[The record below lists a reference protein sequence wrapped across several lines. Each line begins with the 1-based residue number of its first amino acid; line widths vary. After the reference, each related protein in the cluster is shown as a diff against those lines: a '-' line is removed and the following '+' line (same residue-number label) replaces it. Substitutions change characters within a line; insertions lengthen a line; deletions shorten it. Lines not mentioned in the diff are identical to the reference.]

1 MDKDSGSVHYYNRL
15 KVLKRVYSVLGAT
28 TYVVNCWGENIM
40 NEKNNQILKLKSF
53 LYRIYKQ
60 IKPVV
65 LWIPFVLLC
74 LLLVWNFP
82 NMNGNYTLKEVGR
95 LAPDSDVSQ
104 PVYSYYL
111 DRSPSMQGFMN
122 SSNGTMDELAMALT
136 DVNQRNGDNN
146 RFFFCDSSIRT
157 EDTQVFYNCLQN
169 GDSIGSYYDSFS
181 VNGDEDVGLS
191 TEGIS
196 EDILRQELEGLNLS
210 NLFIYP
216 TVDGYRYENEEKNVN
231 IIITDLNFFLPSS
244 GIDRHDQLLDEFLRQ
259 LAEQV
264 SSSNICIYHLE
275 SGFYGARD
283 DAFADA
289 TQLEIA
295 SAPYFVIVLA
305 QNVRAFETYLEELEN
320 SLSKY
325 ELTYSDKFVMKTNP
339 SQGSQVIA
347 FDEEAFFD
355 SESTV
360 RSGFNFANGLLK
372 PRSENVIGLQLL
384 EGQDGVASLRLP
396 MMALHELLPGIV
408 TQSDSAENSFDVR
421 ISFARPG
428 LFDLHHIDAPDLENV
443 SSCRAYVSDY
453 HGTPYLF
460 LDFSTDSKKVPKSW
474 VYKNYYVADIQ
485 LFMRKIVF
493 STPSW
498 VEELSTID
506 GMGSDG
512 KVRGLND
519 FFQQLLAAKGEDY
532 ARLPENQRYLGSV
545 AIYVSYN

>member
-1 MDKDSGSVHYYNRL
+1 MLVVTK
-15 KVLKRVYSVLGAT
+15 
-28 TYVVNCWGENIM
+28 YVWNCWGENIM
-40 NEKNNQILKLKSF
+40 NVKNYRILKLKSF
-53 LYRIYKQ
+53 LYRVYKQ
-60 IKPVV
+60 IKPVL
-65 LWIPFVLLC
+65 LWIPLVLLC
-74 LLLVWNFP
+74 LFLVWNSP
-82 NMNGNYTLKEVGR
+82 NMNGNYTLKEVGKVVT
-95 LAPDSDVSQ
+95 DFDVSQ

-122 SSNGTMDELAMALT
+122 SSDGTMDELAMALT

-146 RFFFCDSSIRT
+146 RFFFCDSSIRI

-169 GDSIGSYYDSFS
+169 GDAIGSYYDSFS
-181 VNGDEDVGLS
+181 VYGDENVSLS

-210 NLFIYP
+210 NLFVYP
-216 TVDGYRYENEEKNVN
+216 TVDGYRYENGEKNVN

-244 GIDRHDQLLDEFLRQ
+244 GIDRHDQLLDEFLRR

-283 DAFADA
+283 DAFADVA
-289 TQLEIA
+289 QLEIA
-295 SAPYFVIVLA
+295 SVPYFVIVLA
-305 QNVRAFETYLEELEN
+305 QNVRTFETYLEELEN

-355 SESTV
+355 SEVTV

-384 EGQDGVASLRLP
+384 GGQDVASLRLP
-396 MMALHELLPGIV
+396 MMALHELLPGV
-408 TQSDSAENSFDVR
+408 TTQSNSEENSFDVR
-421 ISFARPG
+421 ISVARPG
-428 LFDLHHIDAPDLENV
+428 LFDLHHRDAPDLENV
-443 SSCRAYVSDY
+443 SSCHAYVSDY

-485 LFMRKIVF
+485 FFIRKIVF
-493 STPSW
+493 SVPGW
-498 VEELSTID
+498 VEELNTVDEMS
-506 GMGSDG
+506 SDG
-512 KVRGLND
+512 KVRGLKG

-532 ARLPENQRYLGSV
+532 ARLPESQRYLGSV